1 MGTINGDLCLAYAEQ
16 VLVPTLQAED
26 IVEMDNLSSHIKPV
40 VHQAIETARSDL
52 DRPSCR
58 GN

>member
-1 MGTINGDLCLAYAEQ
+1 MGTINGDLCLAHAEE

-26 IVEMDNLSSHIKPV
+26 IVVMDHLSAHKKPV
-40 VHQAIETARSDL
+40 VHQAIETARSDWG
-52 DRPSCR
+52 RPSCR